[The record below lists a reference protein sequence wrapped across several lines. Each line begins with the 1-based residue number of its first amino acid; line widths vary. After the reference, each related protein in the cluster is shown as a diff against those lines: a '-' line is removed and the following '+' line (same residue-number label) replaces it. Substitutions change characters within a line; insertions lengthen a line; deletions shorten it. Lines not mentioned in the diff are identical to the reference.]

1 VVPKQWKRAVVVPIP
16 KTHPP
21 REDKLRP
28 VSLTD
33 CFAKVSE
40 SFITNW
46 VLEDVAE
53 KIDTQQ
59 FGNIKGVST
68 SHYLV
73 SLLHFLHTGADAINN
88 VGTMVLTDFSKAFDM
103 VDHTLMI
110 EKFIHLGVRGA
121 IVPWLC
127 DFINERVQCV
137 RYNQSLS
144 DFKVLKG
151 GLPQGTKV
159 GPLGFQAIINDAA
172 SNISPNIKC
181 WKYVDDLTLAE
192 NRTHR
197 MSSNL
202 QEVLADFSQWTT
214 DNKLSLNPTKCQ
226 ALQVCFKRD
235 TPPTSVLKINDTPL
249 EFVDD
254 AKILGIWIQNDLK
267 WDKNICEITKKAN
280 RRLYMLRMLKKFG
293 FNHEELI
300 TVYRGYIRPLLEY
313 CDTVWHSSLTAGQ
326 SKTLEQLQRRACRIV
341 LGRNFTSY
349 LDALCDCDLE
359 SLHGRRVDH
368 CLRFAEGLSNSSR
381 TNDLLPPARGV
392 AHGRNLRNAHK
403 LSQLFARTSR
413 FQNSPIPFFTSLL
426 NR

>member
-1 VVPKQWKRAVVVPIP
+1 M
-16 KTHPP
+16 
-21 REDKLRP
+21 
-28 VSLTD
+28 SLTD

-46 VLEDVAE
+46 VLEDVSE

-59 FGNIKGVST
+59 FGNVKGVST
-68 SHYLV
+68 SHYLI
-73 SLLHFLHTGADAINN
+73 SLLHFLHTGADLINN
-88 VGTMVLTDFSKAFDM
+88 IGTMVLTDFSKAFDM

-110 EKFIHLGVRGA
+110 EKFIHLGVRGS

-137 RYNQSLS
+137 KYNQSFS
-144 DFKVLKG
+144 DYKVLKG

-172 SNISPNIKC
+172 TVLPPNTRC

-197 MSSNL
+197 TSSKL
-202 QEVLADFSQWTT
+202 QEVLDEFSQWTT
-214 DNKLSLNPTKCQ
+214 DNKLCLNPTKCQ
-226 ALQVCFKRD
+226 ALQICFKRD
-235 TPPTSVLKINDTPL
+235 VPTPSVLEINNTPL
-249 EFVDD
+249 DYVTD

-267 WDKNICEITKKAN
+267 WDKNIFEITKKAN

-293 FNHEELI
+293 FNHDELI
-300 TVYRGYIRPLLEY
+300 IVYKGYIRPLLEY
-313 CDTVWHSSLTAGQ
+313 CDTAWHSSLTAGQ

-349 LDALCDCDLE
+349 SEALSGCDLD
-359 SLHGRRVDH
+359 SLYDRRVDH
-368 CLRFAEGLSNSSR
+368 CLRFAEELPNISR
-381 TNDLLPPARGV
+381 TNDLLPPVRSEV
-392 AHGRNLRNAHK
+392 HGRNLRNANK
-403 LSQLFARTSR
+403 LSQLFARTAR
-413 FQNSPIPFFTSLL
+413 FQGSPIPSFINLL
-426 NR
+426 NG